1 MPLYKLVISKVAYR
15 KFGKTSRTFLSR
27 KKIFTTLFSMVF
39 YTSFVA
45 LNHIYD
51 VFHGW
56 LANFL
61 TERFHCEISF
71 MFDVIIMEAITV
83 QRRESLLDIFVCRD
97 KSHFYFVML
106 YSSNTF
112 DRTNDIPTRIITFR
126 WICNRYIRRSA
137 DWIFFP
143 WNRIKSLT
151 KLNIPFVYKIN
162 LLFKLLLETYCQLRD
177 YFFITIR
184 YARKK
189 YAFLFS
195 AIRISFRR
203 YNNIKCS
210 LETHFFSFIHSF
222 LLH

>member
-1 MPLYKLVISKVAYR
+1 MAYR

-27 KKIFTTLFSMVF
+27 KKKIIFASLFLWFS
-39 YTSFVA
+39 TSFVA

-83 QRRESLLDIFVCRD
+83 QRRESLLDIFVCGD

-112 DRTNDIPTRIITFR
+112 DRTNNIPTRIITII
-126 WICNRYIRRSA
+126 WICNSYIRRSA
-137 DWIFFP
+137 DRAFFA
-143 WNRIKSLT
+143 KS
-151 KLNIPFVYKIN
+151 Y
-162 LLFKLLLETYCQLRD
+162 
-177 YFFITIR
+177 
-184 YARKK
+184 
-189 YAFLFS
+189 
-195 AIRISFRR
+195 
-203 YNNIKCS
+203 
-210 LETHFFSFIHSF
+210 
-222 LLH
+222 